1 MLSPKAE
8 SVPFCVCEGV
18 ERQEQEFVTKLALL
32 SKNGLQM
39 EAISVIC
46 RPIGQSQKLMHLH
59 VLSCTEEQQ
68 SRRRR
73 GLKRMCGVSDGFLVS
88 AGALS

>member
-1 MLSPKAE
+1 MEMQDEKIVS
-8 SVPFCVCEGV
+8 
-18 ERQEQEFVTKLALL
+18 KLALL
-32 SKNGLQM
+32 SNNCLQM
-39 EAISVIC
+39 DTICVTVSVGLVDRINN
-46 RPIGQSQKLMHLH
+46 RSAHLSQKLMHLH
-59 VLSCTEEQQ
+59 VMGCAEEQQ

>member
-1 MLSPKAE
+1 MAMQDEKIVLE
-8 SVPFCVCEGV
+8 
-18 ERQEQEFVTKLALL
+18 LALL
-32 SKNGLQM
+32 SNNCLQM
-39 EAISVIC
+39 DAICVTVSVGLLN
-46 RPIGQSQKLMHLH
+46 RVNNRSVHLSQKLMHLR
-59 VLSCTEEQQ
+59 VMGCAEEKQ

>member
-1 MLSPKAE
+1 MGAIFVRVYLSLVDRVN
-8 SVPFCVCEGV
+8 S
-18 ERQEQEFVTKLALL
+18 RSTHL
-32 SKNGLQM
+32 
-39 EAISVIC
+39 
-46 RPIGQSQKLMHLH
+46 SQKLMHLNAI
-59 VLSCTEEQQ
+59 SCAEEQQ